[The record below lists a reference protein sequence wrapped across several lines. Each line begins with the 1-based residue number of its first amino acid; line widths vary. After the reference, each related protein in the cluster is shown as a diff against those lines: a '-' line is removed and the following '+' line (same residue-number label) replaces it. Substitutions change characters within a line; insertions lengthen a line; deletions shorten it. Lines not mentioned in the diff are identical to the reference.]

1 MIRDKP
7 GVLVVDYLGLADQ
20 LEHALANYTESD
32 GKKTLFAL
40 PALQEHLLELEDGKT
55 RWNQVITELSRAL
68 MNDPAF
74 TLRAA
79 RRQSVSLSSACPLR
93 RQR

>member
-1 MIRDKP
+1 M
-7 GVLVVDYLGLADQ
+7 G
-20 LEHALANYTESD
+20 D

-68 MNDPAF
+68 MNAPAF
-74 TLRAA
+74 CVRLSESLRSAA
-79 RRQSVSLSSACPLR
+79 LPSYRLKVVARLAEGGDAA
-93 RQR
+93 